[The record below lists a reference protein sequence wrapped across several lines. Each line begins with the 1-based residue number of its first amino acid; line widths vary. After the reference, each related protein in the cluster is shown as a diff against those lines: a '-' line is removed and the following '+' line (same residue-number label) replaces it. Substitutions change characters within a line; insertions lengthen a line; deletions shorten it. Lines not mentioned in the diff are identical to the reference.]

1 VDPGRDTGA
10 VPDHP
15 AVPDFEAVRQGGLG
29 VALYCIVPGEAVTLE
44 IHAQGQVYTFQADT
58 AEAAFALAFPPLPP
72 KGIFD

>member
-1 VDPGRDTGA
+1 M
-10 VPDHP
+10 
-15 AVPDFEAVRQGGLG
+15 RQGGLG